1 MDNEMTGQC
10 MFCSCSLYHGC
21 RAGCLWNAVGFSG
34 DKRRDV
40 MIGGP
45 HSITMGCVI
54 QDTVAQWG
62 LNQRRGSRSRALGQ
76 ETNREVPSEPELSGG
91 GWKPE

>member
-1 MDNEMTGQC
+1 
-10 MFCSCSLYHGC
+10 
-21 RAGCLWNAVGFSG
+21 
-34 DKRRDV
+34 

-62 LNQRRGSRSRALGQ
+62 LNQCRGSRSRALGQ